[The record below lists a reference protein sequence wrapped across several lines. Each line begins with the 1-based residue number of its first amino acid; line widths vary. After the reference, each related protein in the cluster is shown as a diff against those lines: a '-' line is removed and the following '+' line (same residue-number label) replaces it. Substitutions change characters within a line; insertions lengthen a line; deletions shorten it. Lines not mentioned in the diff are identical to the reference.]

1 MELKEIKEKQKAV
14 KLAGG
19 IILFMGTICSLLFLL
34 TLLSNQEEYI
44 QLLIP
49 LLAGGIIYT
58 PLGYFALYKQNR
70 WVIFSV
76 LILLVLKIISNLL
89 VGGGGGIILILIIL
103 PIYKG
108 AEAAFKLHAHSMK
121 IKEK

>member
-1 MELKEIKEKQKAV
+1 MEQIEIKKNKNAV

-19 IILFMGTICSLLFLL
+19 IILFMGTIFSLLFLGI
-34 TLLSNQEEYI
+34 LLSSQEEYI

-49 LLAGGIIYT
+49 LFLGGIIYT
-58 PLGYFALYKQNR
+58 SFGYFALYKKNR

-76 LILLVLKIISNLL
+76 LILLFFNIIISLL
-89 VGGGGGIILILIIL
+89 SGENSVILLILIIT

-108 AEAAFKLHAHSMK
+108 AEAAFKLHTHSMK
-121 IKEK
+121 VK